1 MFPDWW
7 HPERSVTRQESHQKL
22 QVTPKD
28 WSIDFIPFWH
38 SFKDQYDFEF
48 LGEMMKISHNYLG
61 RYPFI
66 LNERFTNISANIEQA
81 YKYQEMK
88 KLKVSV
94 GVGVVVYV
102 LFILRQAQAQIWFLI
117 FVRNSRAIREM
128 WPVAHQLHHH
138 QQQRNRTKIIWGDS
152 DRYVFYFI

>member
-1 MFPDWW
+1 
-7 HPERSVTRQESHQKL
+7 
-22 QVTPKD
+22 
-28 WSIDFIPFWH
+28 
-38 SFKDQYDFEF
+38 
-48 LGEMMKISHNYLG
+48 MKISHNYLG

-102 LFILRQAQAQIWFLI
+102 LFILRQAQA
-117 FVRNSRAIREM
+117 
-128 WPVAHQLHHH
+128 
-138 QQQRNRTKIIWGDS
+138 KI
-152 DRYVFYFI
+152 